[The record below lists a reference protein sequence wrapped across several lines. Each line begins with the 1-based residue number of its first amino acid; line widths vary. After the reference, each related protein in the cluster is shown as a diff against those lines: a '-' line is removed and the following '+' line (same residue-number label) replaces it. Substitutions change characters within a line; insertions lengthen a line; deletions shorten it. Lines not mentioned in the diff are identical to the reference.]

1 MKKITI
7 IIALAFFAIAAPITQ
22 TGCQS
27 SGVQVAPSGVYQG
40 SDFLAQTDLAITSA
54 YSVLDAF
61 VNWELTNR
69 PLLAG
74 QPQITK
80 AADHIRANAK
90 KWFNSASALRDAYAA
105 SPTDGNRANLQRSI
119 AVIQAA
125 LAEATAYMALP
136 APKK

>member
-1 MKKITI
+1 MKKLPILL
-7 IIALAFFAIAAPITQ
+7 ALAFLAAAVPVLN

-27 SGVQVAPSGVYQG
+27 PSVQVDPAGVYHG

-136 APKK
+136 APNK